1 MHFHWKP
8 SHSCL
13 VVAALAACLPAAA
26 QVDRESESAKVG
38 APLRLGAQVIDSSR
52 PDSFERAP
60 ATQSALD
67 AAPSDREQ
75 VNKPATRIPL
85 SEFEIY
91 ASGLTG
97 AEVRRLGIELMAAN
111 RNAASS
117 EANRHVPP
125 DYLIGVGDEVQVTAW
140 GSIDADLRLT
150 VDRAGRIVIP
160 RVGPVVV
167 AGVRLADLNDLL
179 NRRVGLVFKNFQ
191 LSATLGRLRSIRYY
205 VTGFTTRPGAYTA
218 SALATV
224 LTGLAQAGGPSAA
237 GSLRKI
243 ELRRGNQVIS
253 RFDLY
258 DLLIKG
264 DKSADVP
271 LQADDVLHIGP
282 IGPQVAVLGSVN
294 KPAVV
299 ELNGNETVADALATV
314 GGLTAV
320 ADQRR
325 VSVER
330 LSERNDRRIVE
341 LTLPADAS
349 QRLANGDVLRAF
361 SGVNVALPQVKQF
374 KRVRVEGEVTR
385 PGEYILPPT
394 STLIDAVVAAGGFTP
409 QAYLFGTDFSR
420 ESVRRTQ
427 EENYD
432 RALRDLEIEL
442 ARSTS
447 TQKALNADEAT
458 AQTQR
463 ASGTS
468 RLVDRLRAVRP
479 TGRIVLQLTQES
491 RELPAL
497 QVEEGD
503 RLFVPARPNT
513 VGIFGSVFNG
523 GNFLLR
529 DGSSVDDVLKL
540 AGGPTRGADARSV
553 FVIRA
558 NGSVVSARQTNSGWF
573 GRTSMENLPALPGD
587 TVFVPEE
594 MNKTTFIQEAKDWT
608 QILYQFGLGAAALK
622 TIKN

>member
-1 MHFHWKP
+1 MHFHWKLGY
-8 SHSCL
+8 SCL
-13 VVAALAACLPAAA
+13 IAATLATSRPAAA
-26 QVDRESESAKVG
+26 QADHESESAKLG
-38 APLRLGAQVIDSSR
+38 GPIRLGT
-52 PDSFERAP
+52 P
-60 ATQSALD
+60 L
-67 AAPSDREQ
+67 
-75 VNKPATRIPL
+75 PATRPDMADRAGLGSVDTSDVDRESVGKAAATTRPQL
-85 SEFEIY
+85 SEFEAY
-91 ASGLTG
+91 ASSLSVT
-97 AEVRRLGIELMAAN
+97 EVRRLGIELMLAG
-111 RNAASS
+111 RSGASS

-125 DYLIGVGDEVQVTAW
+125 DYLIGVGDEIQVTAW

-167 AGVRLADLNDLL
+167 AGVRLADLNELL
-179 NRRVGLVFKNFQ
+179 NRRVGQVFKNFQ

-205 VTGFTTRPGAYTA
+205 VTGFTTRPGAYTV
-218 SALATV
+218 SSLATV

-237 GSLRKI
+237 GSLRQI

-258 DLLIKG
+258 DLLVKG
-264 DKSADVP
+264 DKTADVA
-271 LQADDVLHIGP
+271 LQADDVLYIGP
-282 IGPQVAVLGSVN
+282 VGPQVAVLGSVN

-299 ELNGNETVADALATV
+299 ELKGSETIADALTIV

-325 VSVER
+325 ISVER
-330 LSERNDRRIVE
+330 LSERNDRRVVE
-341 LTLPADAS
+341 LALPADAS
-349 QRLANGDVLRAF
+349 QKLMNGDVLRAF
-361 SGVNVALPQVKQF
+361 SGVNVALPQVKQY
-374 KRVRVEGEVTR
+374 KRVRVEGEVAR

-394 STLIDAVVAAGGFTP
+394 STLQDAVQVAGGFTP
-409 QAYLFGTDFSR
+409 QAYVFGADFSR

-427 EENYD
+427 EENYE

-442 ARSTS
+442 ARNTS
-447 TQKALNADEAT
+447 TQKAVSADEAA
-458 AQTQR
+458 AQAQR
-463 ASGTS
+463 AAGTS
-468 RLVDRLRAVRP
+468 RLVDRLKAVHP
-479 TGRIVLQLTQES
+479 TGRIVLQLTQDS
-491 RELPAL
+491 RDLPAL
-497 QVEEGD
+497 PVEEGD
-503 RLFVPARPNT
+503 RLYVPPRPST

-529 DGSSVDDVLKL
+529 EGSSVEDILKL

-558 NGSVVSARQTNSGWF
+558 NGSVVSARQTNGGWL
-573 GRTSMENLPALPGD
+573 GGSNMENLPALPGD

-594 MNKTTFIQEAKDWT
+594 MNKTTFMQEAKDWT